1 MQDMKRFPCLRIGI
15 ALALLAMALPAG
27 ALTVTVRPVLHWAAE
42 NGLTEIARLL
52 LDQGSDVNARDNF
65 SNTPL
70 HLAVRHP
77 AMVELLLAR
86 GAQVGA
92 RNAFGNTPLHLA
104 VGDSPL
110 WRRDRRVVEMLLV
123 AGADARA
130 RNLFD
135 KTPLDYSLRGGT
147 SAYNLEIVTLLI
159 KSGG

>member
-1 MQDMKRFPCLRIGI
+1 MQDMKRIARFRLAA
-15 ALALLAMALPAG
+15 ALALLAATMPAG

-42 NGLTEIARLL
+42 NGLTEIASQL
-52 LDQGSDVNARDNF
+52 LDQGSDVNALDNF

-86 GAQVGA
+86 GARVEA
-92 RNAFGNTPLHLA
+92 RNAFGNTPLHQA
-104 VGDSPL
+104 VG
-110 WRRDRRVVEMLLV
+110 DRRVVELLLA

-147 SAYNLEIVTLLI
+147 SAYNLGIVSLLI
-159 KSGG
+159 KAGAP

>member
-1 MQDMKRFPCLRIGI
+1 MQDMKTRLIFAC
-15 ALALLAMALPAG
+15 ALVLLAAALPAA

-42 NGLTEIARLL
+42 NGLTEIAGQL
-52 LDQGSDVNARDNF
+52 LDRGADVNARDNF

-86 GAQVGA
+86 GAQVQA
-92 RNAFGNTPLHLA
+92 RNAFGDTPLHRA
-104 VGDSPL
+104 VG
-110 WRRDRRVVEMLLV
+110 DRRVVELLLA

-130 RNLFD
+130 RNLFE

-147 SAYNLEIVTLLI
+147 SAYNLGIVSLLI
-159 KSGG
+159 KAGIR

>member
-1 MQDMKRFPCLRIGI
+1 MKSFPGLRLAC
-15 ALALLAMALPAG
+15 ALALLAAALPAG

-70 HLAVRHP
+70 HLAVRFP
-77 AMVELLLAR
+77 EMVELLLAR

-104 VGDSPL
+104 VGE
-110 WRRDRRVVEMLLV
+110 RRVVELLLA

-147 SAYNLEIVTLLI
+147 SAYNLQIVSLLI
-159 KSGG
+159 KAGG

>member
-1 MQDMKRFPCLRIGI
+1 MTRLARLALASALTLFGAVLP
-15 ALALLAMALPAG
+15 ALAL
-27 ALTVTVRPVLHWAAE
+27 TVSVRPVLHWAAE
-42 NGLTEIARLL
+42 NGLTEIAAQL
-52 LDQGSDVNARDNF
+52 LDQGSEVNARDNF

-86 GAQVGA
+86 GARVEA

-104 VGDSPL
+104 VGD
-110 WRRDRRVVEMLLV
+110 RRAVELLLA

-135 KTPLDYSLRGGT
+135 QTPLDYSLRGGT
-147 SAYNLEIVTLLI
+147 SAYNLRIVSLLI
-159 KSGG
+159 KAGAR

>member
-1 MQDMKRFPCLRIGI
+1 MSKVF
-15 ALALLAMALPAG
+15 LAAFLAAFLTAALPAG

-42 NGLTEIARLL
+42 NGLVEIARLL
-52 LDQGSDVNARDNF
+52 LDQGAEVNARDNF
-65 SNTPL
+65 ANTPL

-92 RNAFGNTPLHLA
+92 RNAFGNTALHLA
-104 VGDSPL
+104 VGD
-110 WRRDRRVVEMLLV
+110 RRVVELLLA

-135 KTPLDYSLRGGT
+135 KTPLDNSLRGGT
-147 SAYNLEIVTLLI
+147 SAYNREIVSLLI
-159 KSGG
+159 KAAP

>member
-1 MQDMKRFPCLRIGI
+1 MTRLARLALASALTLFGAVLP
-15 ALALLAMALPAG
+15 ALAL
-27 ALTVTVRPVLHWAAE
+27 TVSVRPVLHWAAE
-42 NGLTEIARLL
+42 NGLTEIAAQL
-52 LDQGSDVNARDNF
+52 LDQGSEVNARDNF

-86 GAQVGA
+86 GARVEA

-104 VGDSPL
+104 VGD
-110 WRRDRRVVEMLLV
+110 RRAVELLLA

-135 KTPLDYSLRGGT
+135 QTPLDYSLRGGT
-147 SAYNLEIVTLLI
+147 SAYNLRIVSLLI
-159 KSGG
+159 KAKR

>member
-1 MQDMKRFPCLRIGI
+1 MKSFPGLRFTC
-15 ALALLAMALPAG
+15 ALALLAAALPAG

-70 HLAVRHP
+70 HLAVRFP
-77 AMVELLLAR
+77 EMVQLLLAR
-86 GAQVGA
+86 GAQAGA

-104 VGDSPL
+104 VGE
-110 WRRDRRVVEMLLV
+110 RRVVELLLA

-147 SAYNLEIVTLLI
+147 SAYNLQIVSLLI
-159 KSGG
+159 KAGG

>member
-1 MQDMKRFPCLRIGI
+1 MSNKLLGRRLACLLG
-15 ALALLAMALPAG
+15 LLAAALSASPAE

-42 NGLTEIARLL
+42 NGLTDIARLL
-52 LDQGSDVNARDNF
+52 LDQGADVNARDNF

-70 HLAVRHP
+70 HLAVRHA

-104 VGDSPL
+104 VGD
-110 WRRDRRVVEMLLV
+110 RRVVELLLA

-147 SAYNLEIVTLLI
+147 SAYNLEIVSLLI
-159 KSGG
+159 KAAP

>member
-1 MQDMKRFPCLRIGI
+1 MQDMKSFPRLRL
-15 ALALLAMALPAG
+15 ASLLALLAAALPAG

-42 NGLTEIARLL
+42 NGLTQIARQL

-86 GAQVGA
+86 GAQIQA

-104 VGDSPL
+104 VGD
-110 WRRDRRVVEMLLV
+110 RRVVELLLA